1 MCGMIRCHI
10 CKCGVNSTW
19 DYYVCSKDV
28 DFIINCEC
36 VFSVKVWIFFPLKCV
51 IHIKT
56 VMIRSR
62 ENLVSNYLPFFHYI
76 SLEKEALIKQ
86 SLLLCSCSYTA
97 SMDAPKV
104 LNLAFCQ
111 LPRGTEGTRTE
122 HHPFFLAYL
131 VSQSHHN
138 FSLWMTEEE
147 NLSTTISIISGLKM
161 QRISLADESYVFS
174 ELLETISY
182 LHL

>member
-1 MCGMIRCHI
+1 M
-10 CKCGVNSTW
+10 
-19 DYYVCSKDV
+19 CSKDV

-36 VFSVKVWIFFPLKCV
+36 VFSVKVWIFFPLKCI

-122 HHPFFLAYL
+122 HHPFFLGRSWQPIPPQL
-131 VSQSHHN
+131 LSLDDRRGKPKHNNQHHIWFKN
-138 FSLWMTEEE
+138 AE
-147 NLSTTISIISGLKM
+147 NIPS
-161 QRISLADESYVFS
+161 
-174 ELLETISY
+174 
-182 LHL
+182 